1 MNTRHADTRAQQ
13 RGIPPLMDEFL
24 DRYGAEQYDGHG
36 AVVVYLNKASIRR
49 MERDLGR
56 RPVSRLSEWFD
67 VYKVRAISDGMTIT
81 TGHRTE
87 RIRRP

>member
-1 MNTRHADTRAQQ
+1 MQSQHAAVRAQK
-13 RGIPPLMDEFL
+13 RGILPLVDELL

-36 AVVVYLNKASIRR
+36 AVVVYLDKASIRS
-49 MERDLGR
+49 MERDFGR

-67 VYKVRAISDGMTIT
+67 VYKVRALSDGKTIT
-81 TGHRTE
+81 IGHRTE